1 MRVGSGHVEIQ
12 RRFWIDFFVETL
24 EQQQHQIKTNNI
36 VTALFTGGPL
46 QISFTMPKDKFLK
59 SLQSENGSNVLII
72 ILIIFK
78 RERSSYSLDL
88 SILKNQSRK
97 ADHTM
102 STYFIKELY

>member
-1 MRVGSGHVEIQ
+1 MRVGSGHVEIL

-46 QISFTMPKDKFLK
+46 QISFRMPKDKFLK

-72 ILIIFK
+72 MLIIFK

-88 SILKNQSRK
+88 PINKSVPKSR
-97 ADHTM
+97 
-102 STYFIKELY
+102 SYNEYLFY